1 MATFLFRIG
10 RLGPLKRLQLE
21 NLGIL
26 RTSPA
31 ASFCTK
37 TEKPAK
43 PGKKTKSAEAAAVPS
58 EPEELFD
65 NSTYKNYQHH
75 SYNPYTFADLDM
87 QMAKFRLPQPSS
99 GKPSPRH

>member
-1 MATFLFRIG
+1 EVDQALKAAATNSYRCSNLSGLLTPSFSYIFLS
-10 RLGPLKRLQLE
+10 LPLL
-21 NLGIL
+21 
-26 RTSPA
+26 T
-31 ASFCTK
+31 
-37 TEKPAK
+37 
-43 PGKKTKSAEAAAVPS
+43 AEAAAVPS

-65 NSTYKNYQHH
+65 NSTYKNYEHH